1 MMSLLQTA
9 QHKMAALTL
18 VTEFSWPT
26 NTNFNEQDE
35 KLNKETNSVYR
46 FFYSILIARA
56 CFDARFGSPSVVWV
70 FVVAAEYVSCPDS
83 YNCPGCLDAKIQ
95 VMYLLKE
102 ISYLLSPALFHSLGS
117 SLSAFL
123 CQHLVKMYKY
133 HWLVKLEAQGSY
145 RSFTSK
151 FSNLKT
157 TYADQVT
164 AQLHKQPG
172 HLKHGL
178 NS

>member
-1 MMSLLQTA
+1 MMFLLQTA

-26 NTNFNEQDE
+26 NTNFNKPDE
-35 KLNKETNSVYR
+35 KLNKETNSVYI
-46 FFYSILIARA
+46 FFTLFWLLEPVMS
-56 CFDARFGSPSVVWV
+56 ARFGSPLAVWV
-70 FVVAAEYVSCPDS
+70 FVVAVEYVSCSDS

-102 ISYLLSPALFHSLGS
+102 LSYLLSPALFHSLGS

-123 CQHLVKMYKY
+123 YQHLVKMYKY

-164 AQLHKQPG
+164 AQLHKQPE
-172 HLKHGL
+172 HLKHGI